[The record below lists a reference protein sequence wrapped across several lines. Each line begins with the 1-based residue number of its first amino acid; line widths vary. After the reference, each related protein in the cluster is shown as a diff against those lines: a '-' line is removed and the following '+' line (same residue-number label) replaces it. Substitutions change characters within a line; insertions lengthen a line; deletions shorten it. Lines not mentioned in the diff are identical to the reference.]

1 VQQLLDELSSIL
13 SDSAA
18 NMQDSGSLSTAA
30 QKAKW
35 WQQRLAL
42 DARMA
47 ALLQQLDKGWLG
59 AWRCL
64 LMQPAQQQ
72 VEAAAAA
79 AAAGFVA
86 EYFDF
91 VLGKCPQRCF
101 CV

>member
-1 VQQLLDELSSIL
+1 
-13 SDSAA
+13 
-18 NMQDSGSLSTAA
+18 MQDSSSLNTAA

-64 LMQPAQQQ
+64 LMQPGQQQ

-86 EYFDF
+86 EYFEYFEF
-91 VLGKCPQRCF
+91 VFGELQLHVLVKVSICTHVQVRE
-101 CV
+101 